1 MTDTCSDSAGPV
13 DILPV
18 GLGSI
23 GAVYA
28 YLLEKVCF
36 GMLALVSYD
45 LSLCETSR
53 EKLESLLLLDS
64 TMLSMRQQGVI
75 LDTERFGK
83 LDNWKPY
90 RVFRF
95 QKEALED
102 GTFYSLCIVC
112 TKCLLDVLPNM
123 KFLADTNGFG
133 IEQDLYHGLEG
144 QDIPIISSCAWIGI
158 MTSLDA
164 ALDQCVDCLKSG
176 GGNVHIT
183 ERIDSIR
190 FSKNIWNCTW
200 ASVQGLVRTTAFAF
214 AHLSHEHAEVIKA
227 YFRKI
232 VTVGFETGL
241 LWSGMVQYPMGKSAW
256 AWKMLSS
263 TVGKRCIT
271 GMTVQRGVGHK
282 YSLLAVVE
290 MGRPFEVEVIVGSVL
305 DLVQKHNVPV
315 PKLEFIYVFI
325 KGPSERNYQVAATED
340 WKQLFWGIERVKWS

>member
-28 YLLEKVCF
+28 YLLEKS
-36 GMLALVSYD
+36 GKA
-45 LSLCETSR
+45 R
-53 EKLESLLLLDS
+53 
-64 TMLSMRQQGVI
+64 GVI

-112 TKCLLDVLPNM
+112 TKYWRLQLD
-123 KFLADTNGFG
+123 NGFG

-158 MTSLDA
+158 MTSLDGKLPKEIA

-214 AHLSHEHAEVIKA
+214 AHLSHEHAEWYGPVSNGE
-227 YFRKI
+227 
-232 VTVGFETGL
+232 VSLGL
-241 LWSGMVQYPMGKSAW
+241 ENAVQYCWEK
-256 AWKMLSS
+256 
-263 TVGKRCIT
+263 IT